1 MLKFSF
7 LVFDFTLDKNKTSG
21 DWKPCC
27 PWNLPAANLRTAQS
41 KHNLG

>member
-1 MLKFSF
+1 MF
-7 LVFDFTLDKNKTSG
+7 VFTLDKTKSSG